1 MTMYFVYPCVYIAS
15 ILPEISTFN
24 CFFFQMG
31 RNFRLSVSKNEER
44 KRLGFYLVHI
54 PLSLVSVYQV
64 SIPIDFFSFRI
75 TMPIDIFKATAADSL
90 NCL

>member
-24 CFFFQMG
+24 CFFQMG

-44 KRLGFYLVHI
+44 KRLGFYLVQI

-75 TMPIDIFKATAADSL
+75 TMPIDIFKATAAGSL